1 MDRLDDKWIGLDWIR
16 HSTRVLYLSILMYVV
31 LARKLFLNGTV
42 LKNLSYLI
50 LSYPPSLDF
59 PTVWVNDSELI
70 RSDSE
75 SSSDILGP
83 LVKFF

>member
-1 MDRLDDKWIGLDWIR
+1 MC
-16 HSTRVLYLSILMYVV
+16 VV
-31 LARKLFLNGTV
+31 LVRKLFLNGTV

-70 RSDSE
+70 GSDSE

-83 LVKFF
+83 LVHQENMKLLKFYLILLNPLN